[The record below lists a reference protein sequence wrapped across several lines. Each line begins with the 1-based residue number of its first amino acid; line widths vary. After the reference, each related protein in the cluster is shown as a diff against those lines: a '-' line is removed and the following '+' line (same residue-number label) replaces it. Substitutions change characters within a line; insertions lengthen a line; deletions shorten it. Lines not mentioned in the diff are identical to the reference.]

1 MKLFRRLLVSL
12 FPEELTANAQHPVT
26 MFLSLISPKQV
37 FSLIFRRVIENYK
50 LNFYDIAL
58 DPFEV
63 KIWFGEQPTLQ
74 VKDIDHYYAYNVVAQ
89 MNGRYFY
96 APGNLATVVC
106 FVVARQGRHIWSKYD
121 WSHAY
126 LIILSTYLLTF
137 LFAARLRVFPET
149 SKEERHN
156 RFIAVYF
163 SFCEL
168 VARQQW
174 VSVESQEFQ
183 SLKKELLHEVDLFF
197 FLDYFYQKMNW
208 LFFWKTIN
216 EKEFYQRL
224 FGDEIRNKE
233 YKQYI
238 ETFITNRETITKET
252 MFWWWDTILGKL
264 IFPTEVPIKYILQDN
279 YWFYVVE
286 YLLPLLFDEEEMSL
300 HLRSFLKNNDWLD
313 NFLQWL
319 CQRMPYQNNFFA
331 GLKKISH
338 HAFVLN
344 KAFHEEKEIDEFMSS
359 LESGS
364 LSPKTPVPE
373 SIKKESALM
382 ERLMNFYM
390 SFVCWF
396 TVGRWD
402 AFWLRLFK
410 KELMNTL
417 ILLCAEWSMRQEAL
431 QRYGWLLYTYS
442 KNIFYYAYAYEHIR
456 AWKEV
461 FTLPYKSWYKE
472 VYAHMY
478 LLKLFDEHFVY
489 TIFQDIQQ
497 SWVFITVTQKDI
509 VEQFKTIFYDR
520 LRHCLDADDAWLLH
534 YVYGS
539 VGELLGCRN
548 QREQCIHN
556 WLAKEDIVQLKERIY
571 SVDLHIWIHAIELL
585 TTHQRFGDVYWKSGV
600 VWICALLKETLFGFL
615 LYMTYLQQIEWQSTL
630 TWTQALMQMYVLDIL
645 QISQSRKD
653 EFIDLLEY
661 QLGFYKHLL
670 QLWIKLDDNQQFFWI
685 AYENRSLYAVWK
697 TIDQLVTD
705 VSGDDIVRCRWFYK
719 TITYYNKRLVKPM

>member
-1 MKLFRRLLVSL
+1 MKLFRRLLLLL
-12 FPEELTANAQHPVT
+12 FPEEFTVNAQHPVT

-63 KIWFGEQPTLQ
+63 KVWFGDQPTLQ
-74 VKDIDHYYAYNVVAQ
+74 VKDIDHYYAYDVVAQ
-89 MNGRYFY
+89 MNGRHFY

-106 FVVARQGRHIWSKYD
+106 FVVARQARHIWAKYD
-121 WSHAY
+121 RSLAY
-126 LIILSTYLLTF
+126 CIILSTYLLTF
-137 LFAARLRVFPET
+137 LFAARLRVFPDQ

-156 RFIAVYF
+156 RFITVYF
-163 SFCEL
+163 SFCAL

-174 VSVESQEFQ
+174 VETETKEFQ
-183 SLKKELLHEVDLFF
+183 DLKKELLHEVDLFF
-197 FLDYFYQKMNW
+197 FLDYFYQKMNG
-208 LFFWKTIN
+208 LFFWKTID

-224 FGDEIRNKE
+224 FGDESRNKE

-238 ETFITNRETITKET
+238 ETFISNRETITKEPQ
-252 MFWWWDTILGKL
+252 FWWWDTVLGKL
-264 IFPTEVPIKYILQDN
+264 IFPTEVPIKYIFQDT
-279 YWFYVVE
+279 YGFYVVE
-286 YLLPLLFDEEEMSL
+286 YLLPLLFDDEEIRA
-300 HLRSFLKNNDWLD
+300 HLRVFLKNDDGLD
-313 NFLQWL
+313 TFLQRL
-319 CQRMPYQNNFFA
+319 SQRVHYQNNFFA
-331 GLKKISH
+331 WMKKISH

-344 KAFHEEKEIDEFMSS
+344 KEFHEEKEIDEFMSS
-359 LESGS
+359 LESWH
-364 LSPKTPVPE
+364 LSAQTPVPE
-373 SIKKESALM
+373 SIKKESIVM

-390 SFVCWF
+390 SFVCWL
-396 TVGRWD
+396 TAWRGD

-410 KELMNTL
+410 KELMHNM
-417 ILLCAEWSMRQEAL
+417 ILLSAEWSMRQEAL

-489 TIFQDIQQ
+489 TIFQDIQH
-497 SWVFITVTQKDI
+497 SWVMITVTQKDI

-539 VGELLGCRN
+539 VGELLWCT
-548 QREQCIHN
+548 QKREESLQEWIT
-556 WLAKEDIVQLKERIY
+556 KEDIVQLKERIY
-571 SVDLHIWIHAIELL
+571 SVDLHIWIHSVELL
-585 TTHQRFGDVYWKSGV
+585 TTHHRLRDVYGKSWV

-615 LYMTYLQQIEWQSTL
+615 LYISYLQNNEEKNTPS
-630 TWTQALMQMYVLDIL
+630 WTKALMQMYVLDIL
-645 QISQSRKD
+645 QISQARKD

-661 QLGFYKHLL
+661 QLRFYKQLL
-670 QLWIKLDDNQQFFWI
+670 QLWIKLDDNQQFFRI

-697 TIDQLVTD
+697 TTDQLITD